1 MLCGNSG
8 ALCYV
13 RRVMRELDLE
23 ERRLLSLLCLV
34 LLLVC
39 CVLCFP
45 EGFLAVLSCLLLIV
59 SVMFMFCSVFFSDSK
74 EIGVLCGAKDR

>member
-23 ERRLLSLLCLV
+23 ERRLGLLCLV

-59 SVMFMFCSVFFSDSK
+59 SVMFMFRSVLFSDSK
-74 EIGVLCGAKDR
+74 EIGVLRGAKDR